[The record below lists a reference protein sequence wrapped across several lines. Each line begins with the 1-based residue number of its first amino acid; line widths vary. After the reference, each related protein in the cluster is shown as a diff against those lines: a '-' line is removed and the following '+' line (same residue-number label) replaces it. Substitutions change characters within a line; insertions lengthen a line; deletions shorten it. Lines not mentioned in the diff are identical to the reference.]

1 MDVDEPGQYQPVT
14 AVGHPVRRPGVI
26 ASDKGDAI
34 IGKRDVYIS
43 AIGVML
49 GCLVPGNDPIGV
61 ADSGSGQGTVL
72 LAVTLPSRGNGLFT
86 LAMVCRARQAM
97 VGSVPIAYRLL
108 LQSGWPM
115 LVELKRAVRYRAWVS
130 GHPAFLLSQSFDLER
145 NARRGLT
152 DEDHLRAAAQWLAAA
167 QDSQSDGG
175 IAGRYQLG
183 RGWTSSYPETTG
195 YIVPTLLALSRALP
209 QGGFRERAERAVQ
222 FLLSVQLPE
231 GGFPGLEI
239 ADNRVIPSVFNTGQ
253 ILHGL
258 TAWHR
263 QTGDEEV
270 RIAAE
275 RAVQWLLALQDP
287 DGAFRRYAYEDRA
300 STYSAYLACRLA
312 EWGDHAADRAALAAA
327 SRHLDWTLAHRRS
340 NDWIALAGFDE
351 EQHQADEA
359 FTHTIAYTLAGI
371 LSTAK
376 TLGRSDGI
384 AAAAAAAER
393 LARRLELSR
402 FLPGLI
408 GGDWR
413 GRSSYAC
420 LTGNCQMALIWF
432 RLHSLSRNLRLVNA
446 ALKAIDLV
454 KFAQPMRHANP
465 GLFGGIPGSAPV
477 HGAYIEGAV
486 PNWAV
491 KYFIDAL
498 LEKRR
503 VLSEL
508 RIESPRLAATAG
520 APRGPIVPGSASAP
534 TRRLKTVMLTTVG
547 SQKVPQMLSA
557 WRERDIGDLTVV
569 VEHPAAEPAAVR
581 LRRRLRNE
589 GLSWI
594 ATRLSA
600 ANDSAVE
607 PAAPDAPR
615 VDVPTYC
622 RSRGIAFL
630 ETGPLGSADAVAAIK
645 ALGPDLGI
653 HAGAGLLRRPLID
666 AFRLGVLNAHMGL
679 LPAYRGMNVAEWAAL
694 EGAPVGCTVHLIDSG
709 IDTGPIL
716 ARQAIDFAGCSS
728 VADLR
733 DAVDRAQ
740 LALLGDIVGSIVS
753 GRMPEPL
760 AAAEPPAPQYFHMH
774 RDLVAILETRLL
786 GARAPYLQAEG
797 DSERPRILAD

>member
-1 MDVDEPGQYQPVT
+1 M
-14 AVGHPVRRPGVI
+14 
-26 ASDKGDAI
+26 
-34 IGKRDVYIS
+34 
-43 AIGVML
+43 
-49 GCLVPGNDPIGV
+49 
-61 ADSGSGQGTVL
+61 
-72 LAVTLPSRGNGLFT
+72 
-86 LAMVCRARQAM
+86 
-97 VGSVPIAYRLL
+97 
-108 LQSGWPM
+108 LQSATGM
-115 LVELKRAVRYRAWVS
+115 LVELKRLVRYRAWAR
-130 GHPAFLLSQSFDLER
+130 GHPAFLLSQAFDRER
-145 NARRGLT
+145 NLRCRFT
-152 DEDHLRAAAQWLAAA
+152 DEDHLRAATQWLAAA

-175 IAGRYQLG
+175 VAGRYQLN

-195 YIVPTLLALSRALP
+195 YIVPTFLALSRALP
-209 QGGFRERAERAVQ
+209 EAGFRERAERAVG
-222 FLLSVQLPE
+222 FLLSVQLPD

-239 ADNRVIPSVFNTGQ
+239 ADNRTAPSPFNTAQ

-263 QTGDEEV
+263 ETGDEAV

-275 RAVQWLLALQDP
+275 RAVAWLLGLQDP

-300 STYSAYLACRLA
+300 STYSAYLACRVA

-327 SRHLDWTLAHRRS
+327 SRHLDWTLAHRRP
-340 NDWIALAGFDE
+340 NDWIVLAGFDE
-351 EQHQADEA
+351 DQHGADEA

-371 LSTAK
+371 LTTSEI
-376 TLGRSDGI
+376 LDRNDGI
-384 AAAAAAAER
+384 AAVAAAAER

-413 GRSSYAC
+413 GRSGYAC

-432 RLHSLSRNLRLVNA
+432 RLHGLSGNLRLVNA

-454 KFAQPMRHANP
+454 KLAHPMRNPNP
-465 GLFGGIPGSAPV
+465 GLFGGIPGSDPV
-477 HGAYIEGAV
+477 HGSYIEGAV
-486 PNWAV
+486 PNWAA

-503 VLSEL
+503 VMTEL
-508 RIESPRLAATAG
+508 RTEPAKLAAAAG
-520 APRGPIVPGSASAP
+520 NARGPIVPGPATAP
-534 TRRLKTVMLTTVG
+534 TRRLNTVMLTTVR

-557 WRERDIGDLTVV
+557 WRGRDIGNLTVV
-569 VEHPAAEPAAVR
+569 VEHLVTESAPAR

-594 ATRLSA
+594 VTRLSA
-600 ANDSAVE
+600 ENDSALE
-607 PAAPDAPR
+607 PAARGEPP

-630 ETGPLGSADAVAAIK
+630 ETGPLDSADAIAAIR

-694 EGAPVGCTVHLIDSG
+694 EGAPVGCAVHLIDSG

-716 ARQAIDFAGCSS
+716 AMQQVDIAGCGSI
-728 VADLR
+728 AALR

-740 LALLGDIVGSIVS
+740 LMLLGDIVGSIAG

-760 AAAEPPAPQYFHMH
+760 AAAEPPGPQYFQMH
-774 RDLVAILETRLL
+774 QDLVLILERRLL
-786 GARAPYLQAEG
+786 GARASHLQHGE
-797 DSERPRILAD
+797 DSERPRILAG